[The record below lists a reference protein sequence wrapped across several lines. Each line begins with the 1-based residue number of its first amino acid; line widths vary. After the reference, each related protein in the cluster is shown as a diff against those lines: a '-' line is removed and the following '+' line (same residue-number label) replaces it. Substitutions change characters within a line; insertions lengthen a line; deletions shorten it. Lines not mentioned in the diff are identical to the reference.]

1 MKTLFLFAPFVL
13 TVFSRASELTVE
25 YTDGWS
31 VDYALRVDFDTGKAA
46 YLPKPE
52 ADNAKP
58 VPIHGTVKNSKNV
71 GEYVKALIQRIP
83 EDNPGG
89 DFGDDFPLYKITFM
103 DGDFRK
109 SLMIGSIHPPGA
121 IHLNEGRTAQQELDE
136 AKAFKDSIDSYLLC
150 NLIGFLAEDLT
161 NTGP

>member
-1 MKTLFLFAPFVL
+1 MKTLLLIALFAL
-13 TVFSRASELTVE
+13 TLWSRASELTVE
-25 YTDGWS
+25 YTAGWS
-31 VDYALRVDFDTGKAA
+31 PDYSLRVDFDTGKAA

-52 ADNAKP
+52 AANAKP

-89 DFGDDFPLYKITFM
+89 DFGDDFPLYQITFVH
-103 DGDFRK
+103 GEFRK
-109 SLMIGSIHPPGA
+109 TLRIGSIHPPSA
-121 IHLNEGRTAQQELDE
+121 IHLNEGRTAQQELDG

-150 NLIGFLAEDLT
+150 NLIGFLAEDLA
-161 NTGP
+161 NAGK